1 MKSTKILTILT
12 ALIVLTIFSSCGDVA
27 VKTNRDIFKLLKSSN
42 EDDMAIGSNQ
52 IIDGKK
58 QNPLFVPLLINV
70 LKSAKSSGA
79 KCNAILAL
87 EVNRK
92 YASKAVPALI
102 SSLKDKDYR
111 VVHNAIDA
119 LGVLAYSPKKVVPTL
134 LKLNMN
140 DSKIKWHVFRAL
152 GHFGSSANEAIPLLE
167 ENVNHGDAIYVGEA
181 REALYKIT
189 GKKIETDITPQFI
202 CSTQRKKVEVLP
214 AKIEYIYIKQ
224 NKDDFSIKV
233 SLNHL
238 NFPDVNFFLL
248 YLKQNIVK
256 IKNISL

>member
-1 MKSTKILTILT
+1 MKKYYLIL
-12 ALIVLTIFSSCGDVA
+12 IFVCVMFSGFAGDVA
-27 VKTNRDIFKLLKSSN
+27 KKNKEISSLLKSSN
-42 EDDMAIGSNQ
+42 EDDMAMGSNQ

-102 SSLKDKDYR
+102 SCLKDKDYR

-152 GHFGSSANEAIPLLE
+152 GHFGPSASEAIPLLT
-167 ENVNHGDAIYVGEA
+167 ENVYHRDSIYVGEA

-189 GKKIETDITPQFI
+189 GKELGTDITSPVF
-202 CSTQRKKVEVLP
+202 CSTQIKKVEVLP

-224 NKDDFSIKV
+224 NKDDLSIKV

-238 NFPDVNFFLL
+238 NFPDVNSFLL